1 MFNGN
6 QNNAVGDV
14 WMIGMTLLS
23 CALMKETSF
32 LYNYSGPYL
41 NLDDLKKS
49 IDGLENQFSQTFVA
63 FIRYLLQIKPEDRP
77 FPSEILSVLRS
88 HRKDILSYK

>member
-1 MFNGN
+1 MHDINSGNMFNGN

-23 CALMKETSF
+23 CALMQETSF

-41 NLDDLKKS
+41 DLDEL
-49 IDGLENQFSQTFVA
+49 
-63 FIRYLLQIKPEDRP
+63 
-77 FPSEILSVLRS
+77 
-88 HRKDILSYK
+88 